1 MTTTTDSPSATRAE
15 RPRAPGWVTVLLVI
29 LLLAGLPVAVW
40 LDLRDVSEHAL
51 QVQARDINSVITGV
65 RTYYANNVVSRV
77 LSVPGHS
84 EVIHNYK
91 DVKGAIPIPATLS
104 LELGKVIGE
113 QQSNITYRFV
123 SDFPFKGRASHA
135 LDAFEQKAL
144 NDLRANPKQII
155 TDTSWAGLTGQV
167 RLVAPVMMGGP
178 CVACHNTHPDSP
190 KRDWEVGDVRGIQE
204 IIVGASMVSN
214 ILVFKHLLSYF
225 AFMVAVG
232 VTFIFM
238 QRRLTTAI
246 GSMNAELAVAN
257 SGLASRS
264 RQLADTVVELQE
276 ARDQAM
282 EASRTKSSFLA
293 NMSHELRT
301 PLNAIIGLTE
311 LMSENTTRF
320 GTEKAAEPL
329 RRVLRAGR
337 HLLTLI
343 NGILDLSKIEAGKLD
358 LTLEPV
364 VIQPMLEEVM
374 GLAKPL
380 AEANKNQLTLAFS
393 GDGSTT
399 IQADGTRVRQILL
412 NLLSNAAKFTKSGSV
427 VLKVAPVQASGRKW
441 IEFAVSDTGIG
452 MSAEQMGRLFQEFT
466 QADASTTREFGGT
479 GLGLAITRK
488 LCQLMG
494 GDVTVES
501 KVGKGSTFT
510 VRLPVEAADAAAGP
524 VPTDASA
531 SAAADAGRGTV
542 LVIDD
547 DATARELMTTYL
559 VQQGFSVVTESTGVA
574 GLKRARE
581 LHPAAI
587 MLDIVMPDIDGWTVI
602 AALKGDPALSDIP
615 VIIVSIV
622 DEARRGIALGAAG
635 YLTKPIEK
643 EKLLGVLSA
652 FRSQGGESSVLVVED
667 DGEQREIM
675 RSILAGQGWTVSE
688 AANGRLALDALGTKL
703 PDVILLDLMMPEMDG
718 FQVVAELQANPAWR
732 QIPVVVVTALDLT
745 QHDRERLN
753 RGVEHI
759 VFKNASSQR
768 ELLTYVGDL
777 LASARNKAKR
787 LQDA

>member
-1 MTTTTDSPSATRAE
+1 MTDNPSRPTRT
-15 RPRAPGWVTVLLVI
+15 PGWLTVLLVA

-40 LDLRDVSEHAL
+40 LDLRNVSEHSL
-51 QVQARDINSVITGV
+51 EVQARDLNSVITSV
-65 RTYYANNVVSRV
+65 RTYYAGNVVSRV
-77 LSVPGHS
+77 LSIPGHS
-84 EVIHNYK
+84 EVVHNYK
-91 DVKGAIPIPATLS
+91 DIPGAIPIPATLS

-123 SDFPFKGRASHA
+123 SDFPFKGRPSHQ
-135 LDAFEQKAL
+135 LDDFEQQAL
-144 NDLRANPKQII
+144 KTLRADPKQII
-155 TDTSWAGLTGQV
+155 SDTSWSGMSGQV
-167 RLVAPVMMGGP
+167 RLVAPVIMGAA
-178 CVACHNTHPDSP
+178 CVACHNSHPDSP
-190 KRDWEVGDVRGIQE
+190 KRNWEAGDVRGIQE

-214 ILVFKHLLSYF
+214 ILVFKYLLSYF
-225 AFMVAVG
+225 AFMAIVG
-232 VTFIFM
+232 ASFIFT
-238 QRRLTTAI
+238 QRRLATTI
-246 GSMNAELAVAN
+246 TGMNSDLETAN
-257 SGLASRS
+257 AGLASRS
-264 RQLADTVVELQE
+264 RQLADTVVELQH

-311 LMSENTTRF
+311 LMSENTGRF

-337 HLLTLI
+337 HLLNLI

-364 VIQPMLEEVM
+364 AVQPMLEEVM
-374 GLAKPL
+374 GLARPL
-380 AEANKNQLTLAFS
+380 AESNNNQLALSYA
-393 GDGSTT
+393 GGLDT
-399 IQADGTRVRQILL
+399 IQADSMRLRQILL
-412 NLLSNAAKFTKSGSV
+412 NLLSNAAKFTKAGKVDLRVRPIERNGRRWAEFV
-427 VLKVAPVQASGRKW
+427 VA
-441 IEFAVSDTGIG
+441 DTGIG
-452 MSAEQMGRLFQEFT
+452 MSDDQIGRLFQEFT

-501 KVGKGSTFT
+501 AVGRGSAFT
-510 VRLPVEAADAAAGP
+510 VRLPVEAAEPATSDAAA
-524 VPTDASA
+524 PTAPAVTSTQG
-531 SAAADAGRGTV
+531 GRGTV

-587 MLDIVMPDIDGWTVI
+587 MLDIIMPDIDGWTVI
-602 AALKGDPALSDIP
+602 AAIKGDPALADIP

-643 EKLLGVLSA
+643 EKLLAVLSA
-652 FRSQGGESSVLVVED
+652 FHSGGRPGSVLVVED

-675 RSILAGQGWTVSE
+675 HSILTTQGWIVSE
-688 AANGRLALDALGTKL
+688 AANGRLALEALKAGL

-732 QIPVVVVTALDLT
+732 QIPVVVVTSLDLT
-745 QHDRERLN
+745 ARDRERLN

-759 VFKNASSQR
+759 VIKNASSQR

-777 LASARNKAKR
+777 LADASRKAKG